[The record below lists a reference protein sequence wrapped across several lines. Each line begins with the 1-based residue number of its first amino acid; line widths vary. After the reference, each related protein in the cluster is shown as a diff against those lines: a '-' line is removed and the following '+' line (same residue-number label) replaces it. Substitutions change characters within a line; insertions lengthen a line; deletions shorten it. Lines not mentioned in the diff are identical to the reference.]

1 MEVKQAVEE
10 LLPMWTEIDTDD
22 ALELLGPSTVD
33 SRVRAFAVK
42 QLARA
47 DDDVS
52 FISRTTGSTLAQ
64 YLQELMLYLLQLVQ
78 ALKFESSASDTRSSR
93 STASAVSYDDSGLA
107 DFLVTRAVKNRVL
120 EYRLYWYL
128 TVEVA
133 LEDRLMGK
141 MYGKVIFNFLKQL
154 LEVQTLLSPFTMLGL
169 SLRSAVR
176 QR

>member
-1 MEVKQAVEE
+1 
-10 LLPMWTEIDTDD
+10 
-22 ALELLGPSTVD
+22 
-33 SRVRAFAVK
+33 
-42 QLARA
+42 
-47 DDDVS
+47 
-52 FISRTTGSTLAQ
+52 
-64 YLQELMLYLLQLVQ
+64 MLYLLQLVQ

-141 MYGKVIFNFLKQL
+141 MYGKVIFNFIKQL
-154 LEVQTLLSPFTMLGL
+154 LEVRALLSRFSVLVFNLCFVVGE
-169 SLRSAVR
+169 R
-176 QR
+176 